1 MFVWQESNFFDQ
13 CKCVILS
20 LKKAATSLLKQF
32 LSNGPKNNNI
42 SLKGKHSQTSFEIAF
57 FAKQINYLRFE
68 NIIQT
73 T

>member
-1 MFVWQESNFFDQ
+1 M
-13 CKCVILS
+13 
-20 LKKAATSLLKQF
+20 
-32 LSNGPKNNNI
+32 
-42 SLKGKHSQTSFEIAF
+42 KGKHGQTSFEIAF